1 MTPARR
7 RASLRERAAAHGGG
21 AVPYGLHHASLFCT
35 VPLHWDDVLWET
47 KMLSPHE
54 FATLMLV
61 RQAPDQIDMNRAELD
76 ALLERQLV
84 MLEHCAAGARRAY
97 LTEKGKTFL
106 DALHPSGTPRRSRQ
120 TTDNGG

>member
-1 MTPARR
+1 
-7 RASLRERAAAHGGG
+7 
-21 AVPYGLHHASLFCT
+21 
-35 VPLHWDDVLWET
+35 
-47 KMLSPHE
+47 MLSPHE

-106 DALHPSGTPRRSRQ
+106 DALHPSDTPRRSRQ
-120 TTDNGG
+120 TPLTTADDEAGRRLLDALSD